1 MIVSLGFCGYKKSH
15 PLEEYVNLYIG
26 FNPKNE
32 VFKQS
37 EEFKLNALVK
47 FMDDVLEDL
56 MSIYREILTEAENTL
71 G

>member
-1 MIVSLGFCGYKKSH
+1 MFWFFSTNSSS
-15 PLEEYVNLYIG
+15 NIG

-37 EEFKLNALVK
+37 EEFKLNTLVK

-56 MSIYREILTEAENTL
+56 MSIYREILTEAMKTL
-71 G
+71 